1 MVDLL
6 DLTHP
11 SFKGTEV
18 EEEGGLLG
26 GGVTV
31 FILAFA
37 GGMINSRVDDALCV
51 RSVTRHARGGS
62 AAGNSFPS
70 TCRARVLYSY
80 PAERV
85 LLFIKL
91 TYSVT
96 VSISR
101 DGFSRS

>member
-1 MVDLL
+1 M
-6 DLTHP
+6 
-11 SFKGTEV
+11 
-18 EEEGGLLG
+18 
-26 GGVTV
+26 

-37 GGMINSRVDDALCV
+37 GGWINSRVDDALCV

-85 LLFIKL
+85 LLFIYNLRTVLQYLSHATALVVHKIRV
-91 TYSVT
+91 SSWMCVT
-96 VSISR
+96 LGLFFFDPKS
-101 DGFSRS
+101 GFSYV